1 MKFTEAQYQE
11 IVKVW
16 ESRNGYQQATKVV
29 IETINRFINRLEL
42 NGDEA
47 LALANESTRDWAHEQ
62 FVEKEKRYVWNS
74 KKTLAYRG
82 FEYHKRLFRSQSGDV
97 AGVLKAKSER
107 ALEVEKLTESEI
119 CEWGYDPERFDKEE
133 VK

>member
-29 IETINRFINRLEL
+29 IETIDRFNNRLEL

-62 FVEKEKRYVWNS
+62 FVEKEKRYVWYS
-74 KKTLAYRG
+74 KAWVVVNKAKL
-82 FEYHKRLFRSQSGDV
+82 HKRLYRDGEYIRSLMRTKENVTNSWNT
-97 AGVLKAKSER
+97 
-107 ALEVEKLTESEI
+107 LTESEI
-119 CEWGYDPERFDKEE
+119 REWGYDPERFDKEE
-133 VK
+133 V